1 MAKIHIIQEDYQND
15 PWKVLICCILLN
27 QTSNL
32 QIRPIISE
40 FFSRWPDAKSLIS
53 SHPDEIRDLIR
64 STGFQNIKTKR
75 IFEFSTSWVSGNRD
89 PFKFPGIGDYGREA
103 WRIFVEE
110 DTNFSPKDKKLK
122 MYVDSL

>member
-1 MAKIHIIQEDYQND
+1 M
-15 PWKVLICCILLN
+15 
-27 QTSNL
+27 
-32 QIRPIISE
+32 
-40 FFSRWPDAKSLIS
+40 
-53 SHPDEIRDLIR
+53 DLIR

-89 PFKFPGIGDYGREA
+89 PFKFHGIGDYGREA
-103 WRIFVEE
+103 WRIFVEG